1 MLRSPADNSPLFR
14 YVPPA
19 RTASALKAILVAA
32 TRKFVWG
39 SGVDLDAAVQQLRQG
54 CTGADLAGV
63 ASAAWMRA
71 ARRKVAKGD
80 DGVKENPNGVVVEQ
94 EDLIAAA
101 AAAVPSLS
109 LDDLERFDKLHSSFS
124 VGGGGT

>member
-1 MLRSPADNSPLFR
+1 
-14 YVPPA
+14 
-19 RTASALKAILVAA
+19 
-32 TRKFVWG
+32 
-39 SGVDLDAAVQQLRQG
+39 
-54 CTGADLAGV
+54 
-63 ASAAWMRA
+63 MRA

-80 DGVKENPNGVVVEQ
+80 DGVKENPNCVVVEQ